1 MSPGA
6 GAAAPART
14 PTKRYA
20 QDGLLPLN
28 HARPPK
34 TPQNAEDG
42 ARSNTAADD
51 QNLKSPADDATNEPS
66 VRDIVRANAERAGG
80 AAARGNAGECAKG
93 GGELEPDAG
102 GTARAGDGVLGDAP
116 TRGDRH

>member
-66 VRDIVRANAERAGG
+66 VRDIVRANAERAG
-80 AAARGNAGECAKG
+80 AR
-93 GGELEPDAG
+93 L
-102 GTARAGDGVLGDAP
+102 RAEMPVSYTHLTLP
-116 TRGDRH
+116 TILLV

>member
-66 VRDIVRANAERAGG
+66 VRDIVRANAERAG
-80 AAARGNAGECAKG
+80 ARLRAEMQANARRERR
-93 GGELEPDAG
+93 
-102 GTARAGDGVLGDAP
+102 ARARRWRNS
-116 TRGDRH
+116 TRG